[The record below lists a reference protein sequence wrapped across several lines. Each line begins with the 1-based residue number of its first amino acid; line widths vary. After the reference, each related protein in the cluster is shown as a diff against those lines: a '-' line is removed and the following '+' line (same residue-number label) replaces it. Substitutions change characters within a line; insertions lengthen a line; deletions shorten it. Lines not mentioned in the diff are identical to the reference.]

1 MTLPLLAFEHC
12 TVRYLGRVLF
22 ADLSLRIE
30 AGQHWAVL
38 GASGAGKSTLLA
50 ALAGHYALTGAASY
64 PLLATAPPGPP
75 DPFFS
80 WRKRVALVGPQAPF
94 RASNHLGQL
103 YYQQRY
109 NAAAAEEVPT
119 VRAYLGAIAA
129 PAGPVAWP
137 YERVVETLRLSYLQD
152 ERLIKLSNGETKRLR
167 LAAALLRQPRLLL
180 LDAPLVGLD
189 AATRAW
195 FDEFLTLVA
204 ASGITLVMAT
214 APGEVPALVTHILV
228 LEQQRVVQAGP
239 KAQVLAA
246 LDPTPDAPPALDADK
261 LRALSVPL
269 GAAPAAYR
277 TLVRLRDVTIRY
289 GDKVVLDNL
298 SWEVRP
304 GERWALTGPNGAGK
318 STLLS
323 LLNGD
328 NPQAYGK
335 DIVLFDRRRGTGES
349 IWDIKRHLGYV
360 SPELLH
366 YFPGQLTV
374 QQVVE
379 TGFTDKLVR
388 AAPTPA
394 QRERAAR
401 WRRVLGLEGSAGLPL
416 RQLPASQ
423 QRLVLVARA
432 LVKSPPL
439 LLLDEPGQGLDAGQL
454 AYFRRVLDALCQAT
468 GVALV
473 YVSHYAS
480 ELPSSITRALRLHQG
495 VGTVEYLDAA
505 FAHPGPAA
513 ACPAG
518 TV

>member
-1 MTLPLLAFEHC
+1 MALPLLAFEHC

-30 AGQHWAVL
+30 AGQHWAIL
-38 GASGAGKSTLLA
+38 GPSGAGKSTLLA
-50 ALAGHYALTGAASY
+50 ALAGRYVLTGAATY
-64 PLLATAPPGPP
+64 PLLAAEPGPP
-75 DPFFS
+75 DPLFS
-80 WRKRVALVGPQAPF
+80 WRKRVALVGPQATF
-94 RASNHLGQL
+94 RASDNQGQL

-119 VRAYLGAIAA
+119 VREYLQAISA
-129 PAGPVAWP
+129 PAGPAAWP
-137 YERVVETLRLSYLQD
+137 YERTVETLHLSHLQD

-180 LDAPLVGLD
+180 LDTPLVGLD

-195 FDEFLTLVA
+195 FDAFLAQVA
-204 ASGITLVMAT
+204 ASGITVVLAT
-214 APGEVPALVTHILV
+214 APEEVPPLITHIAV
-228 LEQQRVVQAGP
+228 LDNQRVVQAGP
-239 KAQVLAA
+239 RAQVLPALAPAAAA
-246 LDPTPDAPPALDADK
+246 LPFLEVEE
-261 LRALSVPL
+261 LRALSAP
-269 GAAPAAYR
+269 ATDAPAAYH
-277 TLVRLRDVTIRY
+277 TLVRLRGVTIRY

-335 DIVLFDRRRGTGES
+335 DITLFDRRRGTGES
-349 IWDIKRHLGYV
+349 IWDIKRKLGYV
-360 SPELLH
+360 SPELLQ
-366 YFPGQLTV
+366 YFPGQLTAR
-374 QQVVE
+374 QVVE
-379 TGFTDKLVR
+379 TGFGDKLVP
-388 AAPTPA
+388 AAATPA

-401 WRRVLGLEGSAGLPL
+401 WLRVLGLAASADQPL

-432 LVKSPPL
+432 LVKGPPL

-454 AYFRRVLDALCQAT
+454 AHFRAVLDGLCQAT
-468 GVALV
+468 SVALV
-473 YVSHYAS
+473 YVSHYAN
-480 ELPSSITRALRLHQG
+480 ELPASITRALRLAKG
-495 VGTVEYLDAA
+495 
-505 FAHPGPAA
+505 
-513 ACPAG
+513 AG
-518 TV
+518 TIEELGEGLQEPRAPPIQHRGN

>member
-12 TVRYLGRVLF
+12 TVRYLGQVLF
-22 ADLSLRIE
+22 SDLSLRIE
-30 AGQHWAVL
+30 AGQHWALV
-38 GASGAGKSTLLA
+38 GPSGAGKSTLLA
-50 ALAGHYALTGAASY
+50 TLAGRYVLTGAASY
-64 PLLATAPPGPP
+64 PLLAAAPPGPP

-80 WRKRVALVGPQAPF
+80 WRKRVALVGPQAAF

-109 NAAAAEEVPT
+109 NAAAAEEMPT
-119 VRAYLGAIAA
+119 VREYLTAIPA
-129 PAGPVAWP
+129 PAGTVAWP
-137 YERVVETLRLSYLQD
+137 YARAVETLRLSHLQE
-152 ERLIKLSNGETKRLR
+152 ERLIKLSNGETQRLR

-180 LDAPLVGLD
+180 LDAPLTGLD
-189 AATRAW
+189 VATRAW
-195 FDEFLTLVA
+195 FDEFLADVA
-204 ASGITLVMAT
+204 ASGITLVLAT
-214 APGEVPALVTHILV
+214 AAEEIPTIITHV
-228 LEQQRVVQAGP
+228 A
-239 KAQVLAA
+239 VLAGQRIVQTLPRANFQPAQLAGESLPAPLDADELRA
-246 LDPTPDAPPALDADK
+246 LASTAGPDAPGSADPLIE
-261 LRALSVPL
+261 LRN
-269 GAAPAAYR
+269 
-277 TLVRLRDVTIRY
+277 VTVRY

-298 SWEVRP
+298 SWTVRP

-335 DIVLFDRRRGTGES
+335 DITLFGRRRGTGES

-366 YFPGQLTV
+366 YFPGQLTGR
-374 QQVVE
+374 QVVE

-388 AAPTPA
+388 AATTPA
-394 QRERAAR
+394 QRALATR
-401 WRRVLGLEGSAGLPL
+401 WLRVLHLEGRADQPL

-454 AYFRRVLDALCQAT
+454 AHFRAVLDALCQAT
-468 GVALV
+468 SVAVV
-473 YVSHYAS
+473 YVSHYAR
-480 ELPSSITRALRLHQG
+480 ELPVSLTRALRLNAG
-495 VGTVEYLDAA
+495 VGTVEELSLTPE
-505 FAHPGPAA
+505 FK
-513 ACPAG
+513 
-518 TV
+518 TL